1 MRHETDN
8 DTFHVIDNFS
18 RRVAR
23 RDGEEST
30 HLATEHRAG
39 NTGGSP
45 PQFIAVTVL
54 PFHARTAVHP
64 EWGVSP
70 QRE

>member
-8 DTFHVIDNFS
+8 DTYVMDNV
-18 RRVAR
+18 RRRMAR

-30 HLATEHRAG
+30 RLAMEHRAG

-45 PQFIAVTVL
+45 PQFIAVTVF
-54 PFHARTAVHP
+54 PFHARTAIQP
-64 EWGVSP
+64 GWGVSP